1 MSEIA
6 RKITVDTLIPI
17 GLAITL
23 AGGIFYLGVLSSQIG
38 QNTRDINE
46 LKNWIQN
53 SPTQYQFEVLQ
64 GDITDIKTDIKDL
77 KNSLTK

>member
-64 GDITDIKTDIKDL
+64 ADITDIKTDIKDL